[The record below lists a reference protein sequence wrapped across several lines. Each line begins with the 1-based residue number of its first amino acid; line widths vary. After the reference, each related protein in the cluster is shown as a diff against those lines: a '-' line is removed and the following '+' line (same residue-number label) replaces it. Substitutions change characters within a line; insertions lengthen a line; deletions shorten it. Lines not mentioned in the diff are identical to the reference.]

1 MLRVLIALASAL
13 SLAFAQND
21 YTNQSAPFSLVLSS
35 TVNET
40 LNGLKLAACHA
51 GSQTEALCIAEG
63 GLEDP
68 SFTTFYFNTSIPLP
82 GQIPNDLQTGILT
95 WLYPGGDNPTISFS
109 QAMSI
114 QYNAGSNL
122 AFPIFLNTDGASV
135 AFTAEDLMAL
145 PSSVNDALAQ
155 PVPFEG
161 TNGVT
166 FFDNRWAICHTYWVG
181 YEYVALQWV
190 LGNQSPQNP
199 SCQSVNVK
207 RVWV

>member
-1 MLRVLIALASAL
+1 MLRSLIPLASAL
-13 SLAFAQND
+13 SLGLAQND

-51 GSQTEALCIAEG
+51 GSQTEALCIG
-63 GLEDP
+63 QSSLEDP
-68 SFTTFYFNTSIPLP
+68 SFTTFYFNTSTPLP
-82 GQIPNDLQTGILT
+82 GSIPNDLQSGLLT

-114 QYNAGSNL
+114 QYNDASNL
-122 AFPIFLNTDGASV
+122 AFPIFLNTDGASI
-135 AFTAEDLMAL
+135 AFTTEDLMAV
-145 PSSVNDALAQ
+145 PSSVNDAIAQ
-155 PVPFEG
+155 PVPWEG

-166 FFDNRWAICHTYWVG
+166 FIDNRWAICRTYWVG

-190 LGNQSPQNP
+190 LGDQAPQNP
-199 SCQSVNVK
+199 SCQSVTVK